1 MDRARTHRT
10 ARVGV
15 ALTLVLS
22 AASSAFGSESAGAVT
37 VQPGGSVTVTLL
49 GNGHG
54 HGMSQYGAR
63 GAAIAGLSAPQIVA
77 FYYPGTK
84 LVAHPDNRIRVQLGG
99 TGDRL
104 TVLPAADLTVT
115 GVADPLPTAGVKRYR
130 LVPGSG
136 DGLWLQRLGSR
147 AGASWKFMQAK
158 LPDGAAFHRTSWAAV
173 RVLMSDGTSR
183 DYYGYLA
190 ARRTTA
196 SGTTGG
202 VTAVNK
208 VSLDNYTAGVVPEEV
223 PTSWQRAAV
232 NAQAIAAR
240 TYGAY
245 SVDHPANR
253 RYDICDTSWCQVYG
267 GHAHYDTAGR
277 LVWHDYPRAAT
288 ATAGQVLE
296 YNGSPIFAQ
305 FGASNGGWMVAGG
318 QPYLV
323 SKADP
328 YDNAASGDPY
338 LYYKK
343 RMTVASLAGYFGL
356 AKATAVVIS
365 KRDGNGTWNG
375 RVVAGYVEGFDAKG
389 QPAKVAATGFDFA
402 SAFGVGT
409 TWFNLRAT
417 A

>member
-1 MDRARTHRT
+1 MDRARTQR
-10 ARVGV
+10 AGRIGV

-22 AASSAFGSESAGAVT
+22 AACAALGAEPAQALT
-37 VQPGGSVTVTLL
+37 VEPTGSVTVILL

-63 GAAIAGLSAPQIVA
+63 GAAIAGLTAPQIVA

-84 LVAHPDNRIRVQLGG
+84 LVERPRGVIHVQISG
-99 TGDRL
+99 TGSAV
-104 TVLPAADLTVT
+104 TVLPATDLTVT
-115 GVADPLPTAGVKRYR
+115 GLADPLPTTGVRRYR
-130 LVPGSG
+130 LVAGVG
-136 DGLWLQRLGSR
+136 KGLWLQRLGT
-147 AGASWKFMQAK
+147 GAAAAWKTVQGQ
-158 LPDGAAFHRTSWAAV
+158 LPDGAAFHRTSWAPV
-173 RVLMSDGTSR
+173 RVLMTDGTSR

-190 ARRTTA
+190 ARRNST
-196 SGTTGG
+196 SGAAGG
-202 VTAVNK
+202 VLTVNK
-208 VSLDNYTAGVVPEEV
+208 VSLDNYTAGVVSEEI

-245 SVDHPANR
+245 AVDHPADS

-267 GHAHYDTAGR
+267 GHAHYDSAGR
-277 LVWHDYPRAAT
+277 LIWSDYPRAAT
-288 ATAGQVLE
+288 ATARQVLE
-296 YNGSPIFAQ
+296 YRGATIFAQ
-305 FGASNGGWMVAGG
+305 FGASNGGWMVDGG

-338 LYYKK
+338 LFYKRK
-343 RMTVASLAGYFGL
+343 MSVGALAGYFGL
-356 AKATAVVIS
+356 ASVNNVVIS

-375 RVVAGYVEGFDAKG
+375 RVIAGYVEGMNSHG
-389 QPAKVAATGFDFA
+389 LPAKVAVTGSQFA

>member
-1 MDRARTHRT
+1 MGGAHSRRA
-10 ARVGV
+10 ACAGV
-15 ALTLVLS
+15 ALTLALTAASAMLGGGS
-22 AASSAFGSESAGAVT
+22 AAALT
-37 VQPGGSVTVTLL
+37 LQPTGSVTVTLL

-63 GAAIAGLSAPQIVA
+63 GAAMAGLTAPQIVA

-84 LVAHPDNRIRVQLGG
+84 LVRRPDSRIRVQLSG
-99 TGDRL
+99 TGSRL
-104 TVLPAADLTVT
+104 TVQPAADLTVA
-115 GVADPLPTAGVKRYR
+115 GIAGALPTAGVKAYR
-130 LVPGSG
+130 LIAGSG
-136 DGLWLQRLGSR
+136 TGLWLQRLASSP
-147 AGASWKFMQAK
+147 GARWRLVQAK
-158 LPDGAAFHRTSWAAV
+158 LPDGASFHRSGWEAV
-173 RVLMSDGTSR
+173 RVLMPDGTSR
-183 DYYGYLA
+183 DYFGYLA
-190 ARRTTA
+190 ARRNTA
-196 SGTTGG
+196 SGTSGG
-202 VTAVNK
+202 VMTVNK
-208 VSLDNYTAGVVPEEV
+208 VSLDNYAAGVVPSEM

-245 SVDHPANR
+245 ATDHPANR
-253 RYDICDTSWCQVYG
+253 YYDICDTSWCQVYG
-267 GHAHYDTAGR
+267 GHAHYDASGH
-277 LVWHDYPRAAT
+277 LVWSDYPRAAT

-296 YNGSPIFAQ
+296 YDGAAIFAQ
-305 FGASNGGWMVAGG
+305 FSASNGGWMVAGA

-338 LYYKK
+338 LFYKRK
-343 RMTVASLAGYFGL
+343 YAVVSLASYFGL

-375 RVVAGYVEGFDAKG
+375 RVIAGYVEGFDSHG
-389 QPAKVAATGFDFA
+389 QPKKVAATGFDFA

>member
-1 MDRARTHRT
+1 MGRARTHR
-10 ARVGV
+10 AGRVGV
-15 ALTLVLS
+15 TLTLALTAACTVLGGGPAAALTLEPT
-22 AASSAFGSESAGAVT
+22 GSL
-37 VQPGGSVTVTLL
+37 TVTLL

-63 GAAIAGLSAPQIVA
+63 GAAIAGLTAPQIVA
-77 FYYPGTK
+77 FYYPGTQ
-84 LVAHPDNRIRVQLGG
+84 LVQRADSRIRVQISG
-99 TGDRL
+99 TGSRL
-104 TVLPAADLTVT
+104 TVLPAADLTVN
-115 GVADPLPTAGVKRYR
+115 GIDGPLPTAGVREYR
-130 LVPGSG
+130 LVSGSG
-136 DGLWLQRLGSR
+136 DGLWLERLGTQP
-147 AGASWKFMQAK
+147 GATWTLMQAK

-173 RVLMSDGTSR
+173 RVLMSGGTSR
-183 DYYGYLA
+183 DYFGYLA
-190 ARRTTA
+190 ARRTTP
-196 SGTTGG
+196 SGTGG
-202 VTAVNK
+202 SVMTVNK
-208 VSLDNYTAGVVPEEV
+208 VSMDNYAAGVVPEEM

-245 SVDHPANR
+245 AVDHPASR
-253 RYDICDTSWCQVYG
+253 SYDICDTSWCQVYG
-267 GHAHYDTAGR
+267 GHAQYDAAGR
-277 LVWHDYPRAAT
+277 LLWSDYPRAAT

-296 YNGSPIFAQ
+296 YDGAAIFAQ
-305 FGASNGGWMVAGG
+305 FGASNGGWMVDGG

-338 LYYKK
+338 LYYKRK
-343 RMTVASLAGYFGL
+343 LPVASLAGYFGL

-375 RVVAGYVEGFDAKG
+375 RVLAGYVEGFDAHG
-389 QPAKVAATGFDFA
+389 QPAKVAATGYDFA